1 MDRLKTRLLWG
12 AVAVAAA
19 YFLGGIALTRG
30 ESVNS
35 MWLVAAS
42 VCTYLLGFR
51 FYASFI
57 AAKVMALND
66 ARATPAERLR
76 DGHDFE
82 PTNKWIVFGHHF
94 AAIAGPGPLV
104 GPTLAAQFGYMP
116 GTLWI
121 IFGAVLAGCVQDFI
135 ILFCSMRRD
144 GKSLGQMAREEIGK
158 VGGFTALVTVL
169 LIMIILLAVVA
180 LVVVNALKGSPW
192 GTFTIAATMPIA
204 VFMGLYLRYLRPGQ
218 VREIS
223 VIGFVLVVLSIFGW
237 QWVAESATW
246 APWFTLSGMALAWA
260 VILYGFCASALP
272 VWLLLAPRDYL
283 STFVKLGVVL
293 MLGLGILFVRPEL
306 KMPPLTQFIDGS
318 GPIFA
323 GKIFPFCFITI
334 ACGAISG
341 FHSLISSG
349 TTPKMIARET
359 HAWPIG
365 YGSMAL
371 ESFVAIMAMIAACVL
386 DPGVYFA
393 VNAPGGVVGQTAD
406 AAVATI
412 TSWGYPVTTATMA
425 QLASDVGESSLF
437 GRTGGAPSLAL
448 GMAHI
453 FAASGGGKAIL
464 GFWYHFAIMFEALF
478 ILTIIDAGTR
488 TGRFMLQDLL
498 GQIHKP
504 LGKPGLLGVIATSAA
519 IVMAWGYFLIQGVRD
534 PLGGI
539 NSLWP
544 LFGIANQL
552 LAAIAMCVA
561 TTVLVKMHRA
571 RYMWI
576 SAAPLAWLV
585 IVCYSAALEKIF
597 SDAPRVGFLALANQL
612 SAALAAGKVPA
623 AMVAATEAQ
632 IFNNR
637 LDAVVCAVFLVL
649 VTTILVDSIR
659 LWYNILTGGEPVRI
673 MESPFVQTA
682 TAGESMARVTL
693 SGELADENAYAR
705 HLRQAGVAHS
715 RREWWRFWD
724 HRLRGRYMRAKC
736 C

>member
-1 MDRLKTRLLWG
+1 MPKILSHILWAATAVLG
-12 AVAVAAA
+12 A
-19 YFLGGIALTRG
+19 YGLGAIALNRG
-30 ESVNS
+30 ESINS
-35 MWLVAAS
+35 IWLVTAS
-42 VCTYLLGFR
+42 ACVYLIGFR
-51 FYASFI
+51 FYAKFI
-57 AAKVMALND
+57 AAKVMALD
-66 ARATPAERLR
+66 DTRATPSERLR

-104 GPTLAAQFGYMP
+104 GPTLAAQFGYLP

-121 IFGAVLAGCVQDFI
+121 IVGAVLGGCVQDFV
-135 ILFCSMRRD
+135 ILFCSIRRN

-158 VGGFTALVTVL
+158 VGGFTALITVL

-204 VFMGLYLRYLRPGQ
+204 VFMGIYLRYLRPGK
-218 VREIS
+218 VLEVS
-223 VIGFVLVVLSIFGW
+223 VLGFLLVMGSIFLGEA
-237 QWVAESATW
+237 VAHSSAW
-246 APWFTLSGMALAWA
+246 APWFTLSGMALALC
-260 VILYGFCASALP
+260 VIVYGFFASALP

-293 MLGLGILFVRPEL
+293 MLGVGILFVRPEL
-306 KMPPLTQFIDGS
+306 QMPALTRFVDGT

-323 GKIFPFCFITI
+323 GKVFPFCFITI

-349 TTPKMIARET
+349 TTPKMISKEW
-359 HAWPIG
+359 HAWPVG

-386 DPGVYFA
+386 DPGVFFA
-393 VNAPGGVVGQTAD
+393 VNSPAGIVGATPD
-406 AAVATI
+406 LAAATI
-412 TSWGYPVTTATMA
+412 SSWGFPVEASTMA
-425 QLASDVGESSLF
+425 ALAKDVGEESLF
-437 GRTGGAPSLAL
+437 YRTGGAPSLAL

-453 FAASGGGKAIL
+453 FAQSGGGRAIL

-488 TGRFMLQDLL
+488 VGRFMLQDLL
-498 GQIHKP
+498 GHFHPK
-504 LGKPGLLGVIATSAA
+504 LGQTGWMPGVIGASGA
-519 IVMAWGYFLIQGVRD
+519 VVLAWGYFLIQGVLD

-552 LAAIAMCVA
+552 LAAIALCVA
-561 TTVLVKMHRA
+561 TTILVKMHRA

-576 SAAPLAWLV
+576 TCVPLAWLV
-585 IVCYSAALEKIF
+585 VVCYTAAWQKIF
-597 SDAPRVGFLALANQL
+597 SDLPRLGFLSLAGQLQMALD
-612 SAALAAGKVPA
+612 AGKVPA
-623 AMVAATEAQ
+623 AQIVATQAQ

-637 LDAVVCAVFLVL
+637 LDAAVCAIFLVL
-649 VTTILVDSIR
+649 VTTILIDSLR
-659 LWYNILTGGEPVRI
+659 LWYRI
-673 MESPFVQTA
+673 
-682 TAGESMARVTL
+682 L
-693 SGELADENAYAR
+693 SGAEEGKLVEAPYVLSQ
-705 HLRQAGVAHS
+705 LRAEEV
-715 RREWWRFWD
+715 
-724 HRLRGRYMRAKC
+724 
-736 C
+736 